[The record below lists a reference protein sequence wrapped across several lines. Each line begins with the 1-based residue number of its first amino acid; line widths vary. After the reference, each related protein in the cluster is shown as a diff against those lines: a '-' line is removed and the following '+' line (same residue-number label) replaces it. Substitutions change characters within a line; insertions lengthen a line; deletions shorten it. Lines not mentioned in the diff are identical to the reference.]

1 MLLLYSSFIRMFNS
15 FWFAGDIRDIEICP
29 LDIMEL
35 IPRLEQDLRF
45 INLATF
51 SKFKTRY
58 SVLFGNVSEKKL
70 FALYCYYYCK
80 SIKELMVDRG
90 YTGKKWTKIFLKYWG
105 TVRRNYLDLKL
116 VGSSTYVLAILGEE

>member
-1 MLLLYSSFIRMFNS
+1 MFNS

-80 SIKELMVDRG
+80 SIKELMADRG
-90 YTGKKWTKIFLKYWG
+90 YTGKK
-105 TVRRNYLDLKL
+105 
-116 VGSSTYVLAILGEE
+116 